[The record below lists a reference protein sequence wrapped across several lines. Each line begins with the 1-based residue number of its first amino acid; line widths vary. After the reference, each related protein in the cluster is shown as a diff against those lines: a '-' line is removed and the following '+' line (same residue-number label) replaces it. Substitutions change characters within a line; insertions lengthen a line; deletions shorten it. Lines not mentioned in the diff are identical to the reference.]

1 MKTFIVWC
9 LLALF
14 ASPIACSESPRPVAT
29 KTAREAVAT
38 GAPLIDVR
46 SPEEFAAQIEALL
59 NRPDASRLLAD
70 IACPTLVACG
80 RHDDWS
86 PLARHREMK
95 ERIAGARLAVIE
107 DAGHM
112 TTMEQPER
120 TARLL
125 ADWFSG

>member
-46 SPEEFAAQIEALL
+46 SPEEFADGHLDGAINIPVDQVEKRLDEVAALAGVDKTVVVYC
-59 NRPDASRLLAD
+59 RSGRRSASAAKALRAE
-70 IACPTLVACG
+70 G
-80 RHDDWS
+80 F
-86 PLARHREMK
+86 
-95 ERIAGARLAVIE
+95 AVI
-107 DAGHM
+107 DVGSI
-112 TTMEQPER
+112 
-120 TARLL
+120 TA
-125 ADWFSG
+125 W